1 MIIPHKVG
9 KQGAQDRSSL
19 QQPDLATL
27 LFLVKKWLDL
37 NFIGEMLLCFTTCS
51 GSPLIHL

>member
-27 LFLVKKWLDL
+27 LFLVKKCLDL
-37 NFIGEMLLCFTTCS
+37 NLIGEMLLCFTTCS
-51 GSPLIHL
+51 GSLLIHL